1 MGPKGKPRRCLKLS
15 FEIHVEE
22 IGNPLLVG
30 RLQPPTPGVEH
41 TPHHHPAKPAL
52 ESLEM
57 LSIVLDPQEHQAFQ
71 WVTEEQVRNA
81 TCFLQKGEDSFARDM
96 AEIAQMEGDLKL
108 VSGDLQ
114 QMLLRAFAMHKAD
127 IERLGR
133 DMGTA

>member
-1 MGPKGKPRRCLKLS
+1 M
-15 FEIHVEE
+15 
-22 IGNPLLVG
+22 
-30 RLQPPTPGVEH
+30 EH
-41 TPHHHPAKPAL
+41 KHDHTAKPVL
-52 ESLEM
+52 ESLET

-114 QMLLRAFAMHKAD
+114 EMLLQAFALHNAD

-133 DMGTA
+133 GVGAA